1 MSELRPI
8 GEIFLKILEK
18 LIKGEGVENGVD

>member
-8 GEIFLKILEK
+8 GEIFVKILEK
-18 LIKGEGVENGVD
+18 LAKGEGVDNGVD